1 MNVLILLP
9 FLHLILNVSHYTDGL
24 VLVYR
29 AYVRGH
35 AVGNNAGHSVCDGR
49 IPDRVYF
56 VG

>member
-35 AVGNNAGHSVCDGR
+35 AVGNNVGHSVCDGR
-49 IPDRVYF
+49 IPDRVNF